1 MPRQRNRTEA
11 YLLRLTPEE
20 KENWTSIAQSA
31 RITVAELIRKRMAR
45 CRIKTIEP
53 INFKAHLLSG
63 EIAKSL
69 SQISQNLDST
79 EYQSARQLNSIVQT
93 IDKIRLQLLDSDPA
107 D

>member
-1 MPRQRNRTEA
+1 
-11 YLLRLTPEE
+11 L
-20 KENWTSIAQSA
+20 
-31 RITVAELIRKRMAR
+31 
-45 CRIKTIEP
+45 
-53 INFKAHLLSG
+53 G